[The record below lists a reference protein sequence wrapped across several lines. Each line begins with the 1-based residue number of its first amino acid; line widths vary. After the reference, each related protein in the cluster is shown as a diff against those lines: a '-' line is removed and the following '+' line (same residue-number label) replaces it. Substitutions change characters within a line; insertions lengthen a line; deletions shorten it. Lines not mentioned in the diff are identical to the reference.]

1 MSAGTSLLVAC
12 NHRVFL
18 LICDMRAQIMGVSVL
33 LWLKDDL
40 WKTMWFHVF
49 LWDKDIAYQFILLC
63 VSVNLTTSG
72 HQPWIKS
79 SKYVKW
85 FETEPL
91 VLHTY

>member
-40 WKTMWFHVF
+40 RKTMRFPVF
-49 LWDKDIAYQFILLC
+49 LYDKDIVYQLNYLSTALC
-63 VSVNLTTSG
+63 LRIGQHLTN
-72 HQPWIKS
+72 IK
-79 SKYVKW
+79 
-85 FETEPL
+85 
-91 VLHTY
+91 

>member
-40 WKTMWFHVF
+40 RKTMRFPVF
-49 LWDKDIAYQFILLC
+49 LYDKDIVYQFINRSL
-63 VSVNLTTSG
+63 SANWTTSNQ
-72 HQPWIKS
+72 HQIK
-79 SKYVKW
+79 K
-85 FETEPL
+85 
-91 VLHTY
+91 